1 MRMTKRREQWL
12 LWLAGI
18 VVCLMLSVGAAV
30 SAQAAGRQV
39 YDDAGLFSDSEISEL
54 TAAVNVAEEETGWD
68 LMLLT
73 VNDSSVGS
81 TQSYAEEKFNEYT
94 EKDNGIA
101 FVLDMNARLFYIAT
115 GGEAYEYVGN
125 TRLNELLD
133 DATAYAGD
141 GDYYQAMIAMLNDTV
156 TFYQEGKPDHSSV
169 YDADQGIYRDVSG
182 SNVRLLDLKDI
193 LLAIVVGGVVC
204 AGFCLFITGK
214 YRLKFGRYRYN
225 AREHATVK
233 LRTNED
239 HFVR

>member
-81 TQSYAEEKFNEYT
+81 TRVMRKKN
-94 EKDNGIA
+94 
-101 FVLDMNARLFYIAT
+101 LMNT
-115 GGEAYEYVGN
+115 QKK
-125 TRLNELLD
+125 TTELLL
-133 DATAYAGD
+133 YW
-141 GDYYQAMIAMLNDTV
+141 I
-156 TFYQEGKPDHSSV
+156 
-169 YDADQGIYRDVSG
+169 
-182 SNVRLLDLKDI
+182 
-193 LLAIVVGGVVC
+193 
-204 AGFCLFITGK
+204 
-214 YRLKFGRYRYN
+214 
-225 AREHATVK
+225 
-233 LRTNED
+233 
-239 HFVR
+239 

>member
-115 GGEAYEYVGN
+115 AGEAYEYVGD

-182 SNVRLLDLKDI
+182 NN
-193 LLAIVVGGVVC
+193 AA
-204 AGFCLFITGK
+204 AGFEGYPAGNCCRRSGVCGILPVYHRKIPVEIWK
-214 YRLKFGRYRYN
+214 IP
-225 AREHATVK
+225 VQCQ
-233 LRTNED
+233 RTCD
-239 HFVR
+239 SKTAHK